1 MIGDEIMMKSATSR
15 RVSLMLGMGLATSAV
30 SAMLIPATAAH
41 ADVTPE
47 CNVGAGE
54 GSTECGVD
62 SAATGTGAVAVGNL
76 AVSSGNISVATGQ
89 SAVASGL
96 ASSAYGSQTIASG
109 TASTALGHNSDATGI
124 ASTAVGVSAQATQ
137 NFTTAVGQLA
147 NAGHV
152 GATAIGARATSTAAN
167 QVVLGGAGTHVRI
180 GDIAASTA
188 AQQTSSVGVATVDAN
203 GVLGRNTTIMPAI
216 SSLQASFASQA
227 TAIGTLQNDTVTL
240 FDLADRARGDIR
252 EANEGVAMALA
263 MDSPSIP
270 AGAKFALSGGLGY
283 FKNRAAFAA
292 AVSAAVGEM
301 SSVSAGIGYGIKSNE
316 IGARGGF
323 QIAW

>member
-1 MIGDEIMMKSATSR
+1 LTLI
-15 RVSLMLGMGLATSAV
+15 AV
-30 SAMLIPATAAH
+30 PTAANADATA
-41 ADVTPE
+41 E

-62 SAATGTGAVAVGNL
+62 ATASGVGAVAVGNL

-96 ASSAYGSQTIASG
+96 ASSAYGSQTVASG
-109 TASTALGHNSDATGI
+109 TASTALGHNSDATAV

-167 QVVLGGAGTHVRI
+167 QVVLGGTGTHVRI

-203 GVLGRNTTIMPAI
+203 GVFGRNTTIMPAI
-216 SSLQASFASQA
+216 SSLQASSAAQA
-227 TAIGTLQNDTVTL
+227 AAIGTLQNDTVTL
-240 FDLADRARGDIR
+240 FDLANRARGDIR
-252 EANEGVAMALA
+252 EADEGVAMALA

-292 AVSAAVGEM
+292 AMSAAVGEM
-301 SSVSAGIGYGIKSNE
+301 SSVSAGIGYGINSNE

>member
-1 MIGDEIMMKSATSR
+1 MKTST
-15 RVSLMLGMGLATSAV
+15 SLRGFGPVIALGLATSALTAIAV
-30 SAMLIPATAAH
+30 PTPAR
-41 ADVTPE
+41 ADATPE
-47 CNVGAGE
+47 CNVGAGP

-62 SAATGTGAVAVGNL
+62 ATATGAGGVAVGNL
-76 AVSSGNISVATGQ
+76 SQSTGDISTAAGQ
-89 SAVASGL
+89 SAVASALG
-96 ASSAYGSQTIASG
+96 ATAYGSQTVASG
-109 TASTALGHNSDATGI
+109 TASTALGHNSDATGL

-137 NFTTAVGQLA
+137 NFTTAIGRLA
-147 NAGHV
+147 NAAHIGS
-152 GATAIGARATSTAAN
+152 TAIGAMSATTAAN
-167 QVVLGGAGTHVRI
+167 QVALGAVGTHVRI

-188 AQQTSSVGVATVDAN
+188 AQQATSVGVATVDAN

-216 SSLQASFASQA
+216 SSLQASLGSQA
-227 TAIGTLQNDTVTL
+227 GAISALETDTVTL
-240 FDLADRARGDIR
+240 FDLVGEARGDIR

-270 AGAKFALSGGLGY
+270 AGAKFALSGGVGY

-292 AVSAAVGEM
+292 AISVAVGEM
-301 SSVSAGIGYGIKSNE
+301 SSVSAGLGYGVNSKE